1 MAIGLW
7 SKGLLKISGV
17 AEIPQM
23 PKTIV
28 YLPEK
33 PHDPMQAL
41 PVCPYTVCIVR
52 HICTV
57 TIYLAENPRK

>member
-23 PKTIV
+23 PKRIV

-41 PVCPYTVCIVR
+41 PVSLHCVYC
-52 HICTV
+52 
-57 TIYLAENPRK
+57 